1 MPLLFLLGVLFLPS
15 IASAWGSL
23 GHRTVAYLA
32 SMYFSTPATI
42 MTNHLLNGQDISEAA
57 LFPDKVRHM
66 PQFAWSAAWH
76 YIDARDD
83 PPRYCGINMTRDCGG
98 GDDDDSSTKQHIQGE
113 QQGQGCV
120 VTAIANHT
128 LRVANESLSRFDRG
142 QSLRFMMHFFGDVH
156 QPLHTE
162 AEARGGNDY
171 AVLFDGKATN
181 LHSVWDTLIP
191 NKLVSR
197 DSNNSRDNTDDNIND
212 DNNNNGDS
220 ANIVQNDDE
229 MLAAWTWALRLYND
243 NANKTHFQ
251 DERECPVNLDDP
263 TQCALQWATE
273 ANAYVCSYVLSKD
286 VHGQDLAVG
295 EYYYDGAVTVVN
307 DMVGKA
313 GRRLAAWINFI
324 ASASNSSSSS
334 DSKSG
339 SGSGSGSGS
348 SPPTDEIESLLLLQA
363 QE

>member
-1 MPLLFLLGVLFLPS
+1 MHPIILLFSLVFLPS
-15 IASAWGSL
+15 FASAWGSL

-83 PPRYCGINMTRDCGG
+83 PPRYCGINMTRDCGQDESG
-98 GDDDDSSTKQHIQGE
+98 
-113 QQGQGCV
+113 GCV

-128 LRVANESLSRFDRG
+128 LRVANDSLSCFDRG

-171 AVLFDGKATN
+171 AVLFEGKATN

-191 NKLVSR
+191 NKLSLEANGGVSR
-197 DSNNSRDNTDDNIND
+197 CGRASNRDSDNRRDNANDNIND
-212 DNNNNGDS
+212 DNNGDS

-229 MLAAWTWALRLYND
+229 MLAAWSWALRLYND
-243 NANKTHFQ
+243 NDNKE
-251 DERECPVNLDDP
+251 DECLNLDDP

-273 ANAYVCSYVLSKD
+273 ANAYVCSYVLAKD
-286 VHGQDLAVG
+286 VHGQDLAVSK
-295 EYYYDGAVTVVN
+295 YYYDGAVTVVN

-313 GRRLAAWINFI
+313 GRRLAVWINFI
-324 ASASNSSSSS
+324 AASASNPTSSSE
-334 DSKSG
+334 SKSG
-339 SGSGSGSGS
+339 SDSGSGSGS
-348 SPPTDEIESLLLLQA
+348 SPPTDEIESLFLLQA

>member
-1 MPLLFLLGVLFLPS
+1 MHPIILLFSLVFLPS

-76 YIDARDD
+76 YIDAQDD

-98 GDDDDSSTKQHIQGE
+98 GGDDDLLNQYHVQSE
-113 QQGQGCV
+113 QESQGCV

-128 LRVANESLSRFDRG
+128 LRVANDSLSRFDRG

-191 NKLVSR
+191 NKLSLEAGNEE
-197 DSNNSRDNTDDNIND
+197 DTNNT
-212 DNNNNGDS
+212 
-220 ANIVQNDDE
+220 VLQNDDE

-243 NANKTHFQ
+243 HDNKTHFQ
-251 DERECPVNLDDP
+251 DEGECAINLSDP
-263 TQCALQWATE
+263 TECALQWATE
-273 ANAYVCSYVLSKD
+273 ANAYVCSYVLAKD

-324 ASASNSSSSS
+324 AASASNPTSSSESK
-334 DSKSG
+334 SKSG
-339 SGSGSGSGS
+339 SGSGPSP
-348 SPPTDEIESLLLLQA
+348 SPPSDEIESPFSLQA

>member
-1 MPLLFLLGVLFLPS
+1 MHSIILLFSLVFLPS

-42 MTNHLLNGQDISEAA
+42 MANHLLNGQDISEAA
-57 LFPDKVRHM
+57 LFPDK
-66 PQFAWSAAWH
+66 FAWSAAWH

-98 GDDDDSSTKQHIQGE
+98 GGDDDLLNRYHVQSE
-113 QQGQGCV
+113 QESQGCV

-128 LRVANESLSRFDRG
+128 LRVANDSLSRFDRG

-191 NKLVSR
+191 NKLSLEAGN
-197 DSNNSRDNTDDNIND
+197 DEDTNNT
-212 DNNNNGDS
+212 
-220 ANIVQNDDE
+220 VLQNDDE

-243 NANKTHFQ
+243 NNNKEDQ
-251 DERECPVNLDDP
+251 CLNLSDP

-273 ANAYVCSYVLSKD
+273 ANAYVCSYVLAKD

-324 ASASNSSSSS
+324 AASASNSSSSS
-334 DSKSG
+334 ESK
-339 SGSGSGSGS
+339 SGSGS
-348 SPPTDEIESLLLLQA
+348 SPPTDEIEPPFLLQA